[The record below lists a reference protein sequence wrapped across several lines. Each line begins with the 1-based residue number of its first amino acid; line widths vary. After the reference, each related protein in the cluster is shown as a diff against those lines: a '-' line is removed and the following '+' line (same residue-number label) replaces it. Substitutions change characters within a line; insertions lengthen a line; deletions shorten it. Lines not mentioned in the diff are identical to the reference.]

1 MALAYAVQQLTA
13 AVRLLA
19 IGSAFPDQRLQQV
32 WADQVANLRTSVYLP
47 EHLNEQ
53 FKQMW
58 ARYAAPSDDPR
69 STALRDLPAED
80 QRAAVSASFDLA
92 FATVVADAPKVNSPR
107 PLPTIDEQPIPPGQD
122 TGGWVRSAPLADR
135 SPEQA
140 ECRHHGR
147 LVVRPEGKA
156 RTALGRAAPLPPIAV
171 SLGT

>member
-47 EHLNEQ
+47 EHPNEQ

-69 STALRDLPAED
+69 STVLRDLPAED

-92 FATVVADAPKVNSPR
+92 FATVVADAKS
-107 PLPTIDEQPIPPGQD
+107 EQPATPPNN
-122 TGGWVRSAPLADR
+122 R
-135 SPEQA
+135 
-140 ECRHHGR
+140 
-147 LVVRPEGKA
+147 
-156 RTALGRAAPLPPIAV
+156 
-171 SLGT
+171 